1 MKEKKERTSSLIPIS
16 SNWYYA
22 LKIFAIVTMI
32 IYCITICQPFS
43 TMIPETAQTVMQ
55 MIGEMSVPIFAYE
68 LVECFHYTK
77 SRKKHLLKLFLLM
90 VVSEPLRDFAVDG
103 TLYNTEKQSICY
115 DFFLSWIM
123 LMVMSIDFNEL
134 FKDRLL
140 FKSERYV
147 KILSN
152 HHRVMVGV
160 VFCFIGE
167 VTMCNYGF
175 KAVMLIGFLELAYHS
190 NHKRI
195 WQTVYLAIYI
205 LMFKEDAVS
214 YILVIADIVLILMA
228 ETQTKK
234 RKYELKG
241 KQITDIKPI
250 KWICTVAYPLQFLV
264 FAIIRFVTV

>member
-1 MKEKKERTSSLIPIS
+1 MKEKKERVSSLIPIS
-16 SNWYYA
+16 SNWYYT
-22 LKIFAIVTMI
+22 LKIFAIATMI
-32 IYCITICQPFS
+32 IYCITICPPFS

-55 MIGEMSVPIFAYE
+55 MIGEISVPIFAYE

-90 VVSEPLRDFAVDG
+90 VISEPLRDFAVDG
-103 TLYNTEKQSICY
+103 VLNNIEKQSICC

-123 LMVMSIDFNEL
+123 LIVMSVDFKKL
-134 FKDRLL
+134 FKDKLL

-147 KILSN
+147 KMLSN

-160 VFCFIGE
+160 VFCFIGA
-167 VTMCNYGF
+167 VIMCNYDF
-175 KAVMLIGFLELAYHS
+175 KVVMLVGFLELAYHS
-190 NHKRI
+190 NHKRV

-205 LMFKEDAVS
+205 LMFQEKAVY
-214 YILVIADIVLILMA
+214 YILVIVDIVLILIA

-234 RKYELKG
+234 KKYELEG

-264 FAIIRFVTV
+264 FSIIRLVTV